1 MNKVQVKCIK
11 IIMLKV
17 NGFNKAT
24 MMCQMVKEM
33 IKFIEEQVKVRD
45 ILGKQLQKINRNSLK
60 LRKKIKSKFLLIDPN
75 EVQIWLKNS
84 SIKNKWSLKEVNSIN
99 L

>member
-24 MMCQMVKEM
+24 MMCQMVKDM
-33 IKFIEEQVKVRD
+33 IKFIEEQVKVNY
-45 ILGKQLQKINRNSLK
+45 ISGKQLQKINRNSLK
-60 LRKKIKSKFLLIDPN
+60 LRKKIKSKSLLIDPN